1 MTTING
7 VRLSVRN
14 VNGGISHPAYE
25 AHSMAKVIEIV
36 NATWRLD
43 NVADVEEVEIY

>member
-1 MTTING
+1 MDKILG

-14 VNGGISHPAYE
+14 VNGGISYPAYE
-25 AHSMAKVIEIV
+25 AHSIAKVIEIV

-43 NVADVEEVEIY
+43 NVADVEEVEVY